1 MSGNIDWIKVAKT
14 IVQTLGVETARGL
27 YYALL
32 AQLIYPQLTEAVNKL
47 IKGETL
53 TPQEKTTLSNKLIE
67 IIQQAPTSYKTI
79 IRRELEQKLAKVLS
93 EYSQVQSLEE
103 PYISAEIKLVEE
115 DIKTLKQIKSILL
128 NKLSKAKGEEKNK
141 LLKQLEKIEN
151 ELQNKTLKLERLK
164 KLKSSERSCT
174 LCK

>member
-1 MSGNIDWIKVAKT
+1 MSGNIDWMKVAKT

-53 TPQEKTTLSNKLIE
+53 TPQEKTALSKKLTE

-79 IRRELEQKLAKVLS
+79 IRRELEQELAKLLAK
-93 EYSQVQSLEE
+93 YSQIRFSVK
-103 PYISAEIKLVEE
+103 PYISAEIKLIEK
-115 DIKTLKQIKSILL
+115 DIKTLEQLKSILL

-164 KLKSSERSCT
+164 KLKSTESFCNNV
-174 LCK
+174 